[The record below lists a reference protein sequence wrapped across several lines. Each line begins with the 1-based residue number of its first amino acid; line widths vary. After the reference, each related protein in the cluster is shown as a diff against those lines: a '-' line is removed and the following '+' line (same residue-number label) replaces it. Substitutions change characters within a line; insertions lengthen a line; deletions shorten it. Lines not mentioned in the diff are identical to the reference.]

1 MSFKGNF
8 LSLFDWENLKYFLY
22 FVQFETLT
30 KTAKYLGV
38 EHATVSRRI
47 EALEI
52 ELAIPLVDKRG
63 KKWRLTREGKKLAA
77 LSDNISAQMHL
88 INLFSTGRKSVSGTV
103 TISAPPAYATYKLVE
118 PLVRL
123 QNEYPDL
130 RIKLVGSTDLAALNS
145 GEADIAIRLSRPEEG
160 DFIISHI
167 DTILIRPYASQ
178 DYLSNTPNEHHNFVG
193 YTQSMFS
200 APQQQ
205 ALTQLAGQKDLNF
218 VSNSIEIQM
227 QAAIKGGGIA
237 MLPDFMVQDNCL
249 TPAYP
254 NFHSIERQV
263 WLVIPSAIR
272 NSPAIDA
279 VIQAIKS

>member
-1 MSFKGNF
+1 M
-8 LSLFDWENLKYFLY
+8 FDWENLKYFLY
-22 FVQFETLT
+22 FAQFETLT

-52 ELAIPLVDKRG
+52 ELNIPLVDKRG
-63 KKWRLTREGKKLAA
+63 KRWRLTREGKKLAS

-88 INLFSTGRKSVSGTV
+88 INLFSAGRKSVSGTV
-103 TISAPPAYATYKLVE
+103 TISAPPAYAKYKLVQ

-130 RIKLVGSTDLAALNS
+130 KIKLIGSTDLAALNR

-160 DFIISHI
+160 DFIISQI

-178 DYLSNTPNEHHNFVG
+178 DYLSNTPRENHNFVG
-193 YTQSMFS
+193 YTQAMSS
-200 APQQQ
+200 APQQK
-205 ALTQLAGQKDLNF
+205 ALMLLAGRKDLNF
-218 VSNSIEIQM
+218 ESNSIEIQM
-227 QAAIKGGGIA
+227 QAATEGGGIA

-249 TPAYP
+249 IPAYP
-254 NFHSIERQV
+254 NFRSIERQV
-263 WLVIPSAIR
+263 WVVIPSAIR
-272 NSPAIDA
+272 HSAAIDV
-279 VIQAIKS
+279 VIQAIRS

>member
-1 MSFKGNF
+1 M
-8 LSLFDWENLKYFLY
+8 FDWENLKYFLY
-22 FVQFETLT
+22 FAQFETLT

-47 EALEI
+47 EALEV
-52 ELAIPLVDKRG
+52 ELNIPLVDKRG
-63 KKWRLTREGKKLAA
+63 KRWRLTREGKKLAS
-77 LSDNISAQMHL
+77 LSDNISAQINL
-88 INLFSTGRKSVSGTV
+88 INLFSTGRKTISDTV
-103 TISAPPAYATYKLVE
+103 TISAPPAYATYKLVQ

-130 RIKLVGSTDLAALNS
+130 RIKLIGSTDLAALNR

-160 DFIISHI
+160 DFIISQI
-167 DTILIRPYASQ
+167 DTIHIRPYASQ
-178 DYLSNTPNEHHNFVG
+178 DYLSNTPKENHNFIG
-193 YTQSMFS
+193 YTQAMSS
-200 APQQQ
+200 APQQK
-205 ALTQLAGQKDLNF
+205 ALMLLAGQKDLNF

-227 QAAIKGGGIA
+227 QAAIEGGGIA

-263 WLVIPSAIR
+263 WLIIPSAIR
-272 NSPAIDA
+272 HSAAIDV
-279 VIQAIKS
+279 VIQAIRS